1 MSILGLEGLALSPRL
16 PNISVSYEDFRMS
29 QRTWRSEF
37 VDICVSTESDDG
49 QGQAGI
55 WARLKAFLVKMKDLM
70 VKMVHKVKDYCR
82 QLLAIIA
89 KYLVKFRN
97 WYQTKKG
104 FRPFKYTG
112 YPIDTD
118 LLEKLSKEIDRIL
131 LEGFS
136 SKLRGGRTWERYT
149 AEKMTEE
156 VKDLLDKDYG
166 EHMVRTIT
174 EAESLMKIAEKLG
187 EKAQL
192 LSAQA
197 YGDFNDFIDNA
208 AIVEKANK
216 PEEANAI
223 RKVAKTY
230 YAVMSKICMRFIRTM
245 FSIVRHAK
253 VSLEDPD
260 SDLRS
265 QGFSPKLIK
274 AIREGN
280 DIHARTAI
288 IGLLD
293 NADRNPSEI
302 YSIALKAE
310 KLLKEK
316 NVELFDPENHYQEWP
331 PREEWTRETLVE
343 VKARLLTNFSK
354 EKVKLGCEIKEQLRM
369 KSVQI

>member
-29 QRTWRSEF
+29 QKTWRSEF
-37 VDICVSTESDDG
+37 VDICVSTENDDG

-112 YPIDTD
+112 YPIDTNILD
-118 LLEKLSKEIDRIL
+118 KLNKEIDRIL
-131 LEGFS
+131 FEGLS
-136 SKLRGGRTWERYT
+136 SKTRGGHTWEKYT
-149 AEKMTEE
+149 AEKITEE
-156 VKDLLDKDYG
+156 VKGLLDKDYG
-166 EHMVRTIT
+166 EHIVRTIA
-174 EAESLMKIAEKLG
+174 EAESLMKMAEKLG
-187 EKAQL
+187 EKAQI

-197 YGDFNDFIDNA
+197 YGDFNDFISNA
-208 AIVEKANK
+208 ASVEKANK
-216 PEEANAI
+216 PEEAKAI
-223 RKVAKTY
+223 RKAAKTY

-265 QGFSPKLIK
+265 QGFPPKLIK
-274 AIREGN
+274 AIHEGN

-293 NADRNPSEI
+293 HDDRNPSEI

-310 KLLKEK
+310 KLFKEK
-316 NVELFDPENHYQEWP
+316 NVELFEPDDHIVERPS
-331 PREEWTRETLVE
+331 REEWTRRTLIK
-343 VKARLLTNFSK
+343 VKAALLTNFSK
-354 EKVKLGCEIKEQLRM
+354 EKVKLGCEIKEQL
-369 KSVQI
+369 KTA